1 MITEFIVTSGES
13 RKRLDVFLLHR
24 EPGVTRSQLQ
34 RLIEHGRVRINDQI
48 VKSSQK
54 IKPGD
59 CISMDTPQPG
69 TLAVN
74 GKIIPL
80 DILHEDDAIMVV
92 NKPAGVVV
100 HPTSGH
106 WSGTLMNALLSHFQ
120 VPDKTL
126 VSKQEMCLPRL
137 VHRLDKDT
145 SGVMVIAKSDRAH
158 RALAVQFEQHTIT
171 RTYEALVFGVPRNHH
186 GEIKLA
192 IGRDKQEPKTVSS
205 NTKVSKGSTT
215 EYLVRHS
222 FGTLASH
229 VWLHPRTGR
238 THQLR
243 VHMKCLGS
251 PILGDETY
259 GGWKVCVVND
269 MAIPRVMLHA
279 RLLGFQH
286 PTSGTYEEFMVEPPA
301 DMREVSQALPRESQR

>member
-34 RLIEHGRVRINDQI
+34 RLIEHGRVRLNDQV
-48 VKSSQK
+48 VKSSQR

-74 GKIIPL
+74 GQMIPL
-80 DILHEDDAIMVV
+80 EILHEDDAILVV

-106 WSGTLMNALLSHFQ
+106 WSGTLLNALLSYFQ
-120 VPDKTL
+120 GPDHTL
-126 VSKQEMCLPRL
+126 ASNAELCQPRL

-158 RALAVQFEQHTIT
+158 RALSVQFEQHTIT
-171 RTYEALVFGVPRNHH
+171 RTYEAFVLGVPQHHH
-186 GEIKLA
+186 GEINLA
-192 IGRDKQEPKTVSS
+192 IGRDTQAPKTVSS
-205 NTKVSKGSTT
+205 NTKVSKGAIT
-215 EYLVRHS
+215 EYIVRQS

-229 VWLHPRTGR
+229 VLLYPRTGR

-243 VHMKCLGS
+243 VHMQSLGA

-259 GGWKVCVVND
+259 GGRKVCVVND
-269 MAIPRVMLHA
+269 RAIPRVMLHA

-286 PTSGTYEEFMVEPPA
+286 PTSGTYEEYMAEPPA
-301 DMREVSQALPRESQR
+301 DMREVSQALSPESQR